1 MATYFITGRKTTSSF
16 HIKVRGSSV
25 FVALIFYMTVT
36 MTVTKIVML
45 TITKIVTMTATMTVT
60 KIVTITVTREQVE
73 GQQAEAGVLPAF
85 TGRSS
90 FNLISSSKQRN
101 FCF

>member
-1 MATYFITGRKTTSSF
+1 MALVSMITLTLTITKIVTMTVTLT
-16 HIKVRGSSV
+16 ITKIVT
-25 FVALIFYMTVT
+25 MTVT
-36 MTVTKIVML
+36 MTVTKIV
-45 TITKIVTMTATMTVT
+45 TMTVT
-60 KIVTITVTREQVE
+60 PEQVE

-101 FCF
+101 FCFSKQSKI